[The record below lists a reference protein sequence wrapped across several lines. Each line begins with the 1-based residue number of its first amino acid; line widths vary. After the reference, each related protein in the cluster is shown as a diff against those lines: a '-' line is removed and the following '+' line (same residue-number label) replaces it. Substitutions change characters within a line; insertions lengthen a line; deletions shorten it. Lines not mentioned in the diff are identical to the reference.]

1 MKYALKALLIC
12 LLVLIS
18 FNTMAPVS
26 HAQEPVVRAVLF
38 YSTNCPH
45 CLEVI
50 NEVLPALDKQYGTQ
64 LQIFGINTSTGEGS
78 RLYEAAVKAFEIP
91 EEKLG
96 VPTLIVDDHILV
108 GSNQI
113 PEQLPTIVEEG
124 LASGGIDWPYFP
136 GLEEEMEA
144 AEQRAQE
151 SEQAET
157 ENGFESKEDQTVLE
171 RFKSDLLGN
180 IVSTVVLLGMI
191 GAVLMV
197 GFTYHQK
204 NFLSNPPDRSWLIPV
219 ISLLGIAVASYLSF
233 VEITRT
239 DAVCGPV
246 GHCNTVQQ
254 SPYAFLFGFLPVG
267 VVGIAGYLAITAA
280 WLALKMGPPS
290 WKEPAKIVLW
300 VFSLI
305 GVLFSIYLTFLEPFV
320 IGASCSW
327 CLSSAVLITIL
338 FIIATREFKT
348 SAAYQRHISK

>member
-12 LLVLIS
+12 LMVLLPLS
-18 FNTMAPVS
+18 TTAS
-26 HAQEPVVRAVLF
+26 AGHAQEPVVRAVFF
-38 YSTNCPH
+38 YSTNCPY

-64 LQIFGINTSTGEGS
+64 LQIFGINASTGEGS
-78 RLYEAAVKAFEIP
+78 RLYEAAVEAFDIP

-96 VPTLIVDDHILV
+96 FPTLIVDDHILV
-108 GSNQI
+108 GAKQI

-144 AEQRAQE
+144 AEQRALE

-157 ENGFESKEDQTVLE
+157 ENGFDSKEKQTVLE
-171 RFKSDLLGN
+171 RFKSDLVGN
-180 IVSTVVLLGMI
+180 IVSVVVLLGMI
-191 GAVLMV
+191 SVVLMV
-197 GFTYHQK
+197 GFTYNQR

-219 ISLLGIAVASYLSF
+219 ISLLGIAVASYLSY

-246 GHCNTVQQ
+246 GNCNIVQQ

-267 VVGIAGYLAITAA
+267 VVGIAGYLSITAA
-280 WLALKMGPPS
+280 WLVLKMGSPT
-290 WKEPAKIVLW
+290 WKENAKIALW
-300 VFSLI
+300 VLSLI

-327 CLSSAVLITIL
+327 CHSSAVLITIL

-348 SAAYQRHISK
+348 SAVYQKHIS